1 MSQKHMWMH
10 NIKWLYLL
18 QIPKFCFKKTSC
30 VYMWEKLL
38 QRALMFFSYLHA
50 WGDPVITVI
59 ADGII
64 SRAKGFSGC
73 CKLTSGILFFRVYP
87 YLCRAVRNFA
97 RDHGNVPLNK
107 EFYVALEDL
116 PTRHK

>member
-1 MSQKHMWMH
+1 MQRQLRTD
-10 NIKWLYLL
+10 IKD
-18 QIPKFCFKKTSC
+18 S
-30 VYMWEKLL
+30 V
-38 QRALMFFSYLHA
+38 
-50 WGDPVITVI
+50 
-59 ADGII
+59 
-64 SRAKGFSGC
+64 
-73 CKLTSGILFFRVYP
+73 FRVYP

>member
-1 MSQKHMWMH
+1 
-10 NIKWLYLL
+10 
-18 QIPKFCFKKTSC
+18 
-30 VYMWEKLL
+30 
-38 QRALMFFSYLHA
+38 MFLWPQTDVLRF
-50 WGDPVITVI
+50 I
-59 ADGII
+59 
-64 SRAKGFSGC
+64 
-73 CKLTSGILFFRVYP
+73 FRVYP

>member
-1 MSQKHMWMH
+1 MRQLRT
-10 NIKWLYLL
+10 NGQDYV
-18 QIPKFCFKKTSC
+18 P
-30 VYMWEKLL
+30 
-38 QRALMFFSYLHA
+38 
-50 WGDPVITVI
+50 
-59 ADGII
+59 
-64 SRAKGFSGC
+64 
-73 CKLTSGILFFRVYP
+73 RVYP